1 MKLKDIFKVALVGT
15 AGWIGGKYGGATG
28 SKIGTALAGSLF
40 GGGAAG
46 GQSGGSM
53 GSPPNVNLS
62 RFMVGGERSRFA
74 GSNRDIP
81 DAVNAS
87 QLNSDWEYRLNRYL
101 VRRKYFEDIA

>member
-15 AGWIGGKYGGATG
+15 AGWIGGSVAGPTG
-28 SKIGTALAGSLF
+28 KKIGTALGASLF

-46 GQSGGSM
+46 GQSGGGSM
-53 GSPPNVNLS
+53 VAPPNLS

>member
-15 AGWIGGKYGGATG
+15 AGWIGGSVAGPTG
-28 SKIGTALAGSLF
+28 SKIGTALAGSLL

-46 GQSGGSM
+46 GQSGGGSM
-53 GSPPNVNLS
+53 VSPPNLS

-74 GSNRDIP
+74 GATDRVPS
-81 DAVNAS
+81 AENAA

-101 VRRKYFEDIA
+101 VRRKYFEDIS

>member
-15 AGWIGGKYGGATG
+15 AGWIGGSVAGPTG

-40 GGGAAG
+40 SGGAAG

-53 GSPPNVNLS
+53 VSPPNLS

-74 GSNRDIP
+74 GATDRVPS
-81 DAVNAS
+81 AENAA

>member
-15 AGWIGGKYGGATG
+15 AGWIGGSVAGPTG
-28 SKIGTALAGSLF
+28 KKIGTALGASLL
-40 GGGAAG
+40 GGGAG
-46 GQSGGSM
+46 GSASGGSM
-53 GSPPNVNLS
+53 VAPPNLS

>member
-15 AGWIGGKYGGATG
+15 AGWIGGSVAGPTG

-46 GQSGGSM
+46 GQSGGGSM
-53 GSPPNVNLS
+53 VSPPNLS

-81 DAVNAS
+81 DAVPVG

-101 VRRKYFEDIA
+101 VRRKYFEDIS

>member
-28 SKIGTALAGSLF
+28 KKIGTALAGSLF
-40 GGGAAG
+40 SGGAAG

-53 GSPPNVNLS
+53 VSPPNLS
-62 RFMVGGERSRFA
+62 RFMVRGETSRFA
-74 GSNRDIP
+74 GATDRVPS
-81 DAVNAS
+81 AENAA

-101 VRRKYFEDIA
+101 VRRKYFEDIS